1 MSEFSIIPKNVLLNV
16 DILKSC
22 GLKLENQIASMEK
35 VKAGVSLGSSTGIVK
50 AKLSASIEKLTALRN
65 GLQTMSGQ
73 LHNIASE
80 YVNADGRVKDND
92 IKTSLNEEQN
102 KSDSD
107 SSEDEDIDW
116 KKIWDELVRLA
127 GERVTSEKEWFYEYV
142 PQNVPDRIVYNIL
155 NLLSKEDVSEEV
167 IKENRE
173 INEKA
178 WEQYL
183 QEHENE
189 MYIDDQ
195 SAMADMRYG
204 NNTQNN
210 NGCGTI
216 ATYNAMQY
224 LTDGNSPDDYP
235 DLVDKFQYNGIVL
248 SGEFGTNPRAIDNYF
263 RDQGYD
269 TILLMD
275 QQLSPANVSDISDEY
290 DVYLLMAYND
300 KTDLS
305 AGAHYVCITEED
317 GEYIMHNTGNT
328 TQSYDSLEDAVFNYN
343 NGNGEPISLNGIRK

>member
-173 INEKA
+173 I
-178 WEQYL
+178 
-183 QEHENE
+183 
-189 MYIDDQ
+189 
-195 SAMADMRYG
+195 
-204 NNTQNN
+204 
-210 NGCGTI
+210 
-216 ATYNAMQY
+216 
-224 LTDGNSPDDYP
+224 
-235 DLVDKFQYNGIVL
+235 
-248 SGEFGTNPRAIDNYF
+248 
-263 RDQGYD
+263 
-269 TILLMD
+269 
-275 QQLSPANVSDISDEY
+275 
-290 DVYLLMAYND
+290 
-300 KTDLS
+300 
-305 AGAHYVCITEED
+305 
-317 GEYIMHNTGNT
+317 
-328 TQSYDSLEDAVFNYN
+328 
-343 NGNGEPISLNGIRK
+343 GIRR